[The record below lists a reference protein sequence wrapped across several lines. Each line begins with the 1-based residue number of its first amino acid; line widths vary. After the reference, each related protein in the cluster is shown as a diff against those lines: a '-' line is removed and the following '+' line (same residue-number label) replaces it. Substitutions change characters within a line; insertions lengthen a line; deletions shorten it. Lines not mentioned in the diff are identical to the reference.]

1 MCKKRNLKKKN
12 TDLKKKKEI
21 KNLFYKKVKIIF
33 FNKNQWVDGWLNKEY
48 TTTYKPIKSITEK
61 DECIRSSRLPFDFT
75 KGWNKSVHQNY

>member
-33 FNKNQWVDGWLNKEY
+33 FL
-48 TTTYKPIKSITEK
+48 
-61 DECIRSSRLPFDFT
+61 T
-75 KGWNKSVHQNY
+75 KINEWMDD